1 METAAG
7 RPFRLD
13 ESLFERM
20 MFPKTPETS
29 SIPTS
34 SLALQRRMH
43 PDIADLV
50 RVTLYPELKVC
61 ESAAYYESNSNLI
74 FRIMSQP
81 NSIQPLLEWLNG
93 YFG

>member
-7 RPFRLD
+7 KPFRLD

-61 ESAAYYESNSNLI
+61 KSDAYYESNSDV
-74 FRIMSQP
+74 FSRIMSQP
-81 NSIQPLLEWLNG
+81 NFIQPLLGWSNG
-93 YFG
+93 CGG

>member
-20 MFPKTPETS
+20 MFPKMPGTNS
-29 SIPTS
+29 VPTS

-61 ESAAYYESNSNLI
+61 ESATHFESNPDVFS
-74 FRIMSQP
+74 RIMSRPISTHQ
-81 NSIQPLLEWLNG
+81 LLGWSNG
-93 YFG
+93 YGG